1 MLERVL
7 EKVLE
12 KIRYWKVREG
22 REEGKK
28 MEKVVEYEPK
38 EVKGTEEED
47 IERKSRRLEA
57 RESAGESA
65 LKDKVAR
72 G

>member
-1 MLERVL
+1 
-7 EKVLE
+7 
-12 KIRYWKVREG
+12 
-22 REEGKK
+22 

-57 RESAGESA
+57 RERAGESA

>member
-1 MLERVL
+1 MV
-7 EKVLE
+7 
-12 KIRYWKVREG
+12 
-22 REEGKK
+22 
-28 MEKVVEYEPK
+28 KVVEDEPK

-65 LKDKVAR
+65 LKDKIV
-72 G
+72 GG